1 MSGSGATEIGG
12 DSSPTSSTS
21 SLALAASPSSAGVDN
36 KRRVVYDP
44 STNTRIVYRVVTP
57 GEMKIGAASPW
68 ENASMTPLSSGH
80 RSPIHL
86 LFSLKKENLNPPRL
100 EFLFELSVY

>member
-1 MSGSGATEIGG
+1 MSGSGEQKLEAVLR
-12 DSSPTSSTS
+12 P
-21 SLALAASPSSAGVDN
+21 LLQHHHWPLQPHRRLPASIINV
-36 KRRVVYDP
+36 DP

-86 LFSLKKENLNPPRL
+86 LFSLKREK
-100 EFLFELSVY
+100 